1 METRRDVARVRVHYT
16 GDEPARALKG
26 DVPGVDDLL
35 SAITL
40 GMSPLAWIIHG
51 AEFVAA
57 SVGDCEQSPCEF
69 MSQAAAPGR
78 P

>member
-1 METRRDVARVRVHYT
+1 MTHNSI
-16 GDEPARALKG
+16 PAPRHRW
-26 DVPGVDDLL
+26 
-35 SAITL
+35 L
-40 GMSPLAWIIHG
+40 GGLAWIIHG
-51 AEFVAA
+51 AEFVGA